1 MACGCPGS
9 PMSERFHNRPKKHT
23 SWRQSFQSGGRGRG
37 GRSQI
42 NLSCSCFFRSEL
54 WEGINSLTDI
64 KVSKRCDTSALE
76 DSDDSASLYKFI
88 FPQAVCE
95 GALSPPSVWA
105 LSVGWSPR
113 YLWGEETVSLWDSPL
128 SMWFSTP
135 CVILHSQC
143 DSLPPVPFSFHS
155 ISLENF
161 KKYVF
166 LECITDL

>member
-1 MACGCPGS
+1 MKQTLSSSSCFLCSAQQQKSPLGQEGRGGWLSALVVGAGGRLDSHITPDGMRMPRM

-42 NLSCSCFFRSEL
+42 NPSCSCFFRSEL

-64 KVSKRCDTSALE
+64 KVSKRCDTSALK

-95 GALSPPSVWA
+95 GALSPPSV
-105 LSVGWSPR
+105 
-113 YLWGEETVSLWDSPL
+113 
-128 SMWFSTP
+128 
-135 CVILHSQC
+135 
-143 DSLPPVPFSFHS
+143 
-155 ISLENF
+155 
-161 KKYVF
+161 
-166 LECITDL
+166 